1 VDDTLRK
8 LAAAVVALSVV
19 VLLLVATENT
29 IRPGINDAGSGL
41 EDPANC
47 IGSNIQEGE
56 SPEECDEKIPSVGGS
71 SGSTGG
77 DDE

>member
-1 VDDTLRK
+1 MDNTLRK

-19 VLLLVATENT
+19 VLLLVATNDT

-56 SPEECDEKIPSVGGS
+56 SPEECEEKIPSVDNPDSDAEGG
-71 SGSTGG
+71 G
-77 DDE
+77 